1 MLDGLSQLVAVSP
14 ARGLKTPAD
23 KTHLIDKTAN
33 GETKLTDNGNAD
45 VGEVLEVRTVDKT
58 DAGPV
63 ESDTQISK

>member
-1 MLDGLSQLVAVSP
+1 MLDSLSQLVAVSP
-14 ARGLKTPAD
+14 ARGL